1 MQTKTALL
9 ENTIKKLFSCE
20 IDEFYKAQDLA
31 EKLEIDFD
39 KVASEIVFQI
49 RMCNLEVNPVEV
61 VLNFFIE
68 EMSKV
73 IPEAENVRV
82 EKVNDRFVFVCDVF
96 TKKRIIFQTSKE
108 NKIDRKIIF
117 LIKNLM
123 VTG

>member
-73 IPEAENVRV
+73 IV
-82 EKVNDRFVFVCDVF
+82 
-96 TKKRIIFQTSKE
+96 
-108 NKIDRKIIF
+108 
-117 LIKNLM
+117 
-123 VTG
+123 